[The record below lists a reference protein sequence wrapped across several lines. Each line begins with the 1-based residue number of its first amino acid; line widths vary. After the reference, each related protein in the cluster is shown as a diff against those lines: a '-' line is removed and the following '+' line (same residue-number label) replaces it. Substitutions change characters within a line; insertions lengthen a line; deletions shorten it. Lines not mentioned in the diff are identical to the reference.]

1 MTKSADFDEDG
12 RRMPMTPVMR
22 LIAGTGVG
30 GTLLIL
36 LTVVVPFG
44 ISNWDKVWNRAD
56 KLAAAR
62 DAERV
67 KDVREGVERYVQ
79 GRKIDYLIGL
89 SRANNEAIK
98 ALCQSLRDSK
108 STGLDCTK
116 LGAPPAAF

>member
-1 MTKSADFDEDG
+1 MSKPVDIGEDE
-12 RRMPMTPVMR
+12 RRVPMTPIMR
-22 LIAGTGVG
+22 LVAGTGVG

-67 KDVREGVERYVQ
+67 KDVREGVDRYVQ

-89 SRANNEAIK
+89 SQANNEAIK

-108 STGLDCTK
+108 ATGLDCTK
-116 LGAPPAAF
+116 LGTPPAAF